1 MSMRLSSNFLRK
13 LSAAGARHEM
23 RQSADDVERHI
34 GRKVEHFCYPI
45 GDATA
50 AGPTEF
56 AIARELGF
64 KSAVTTRPGVLFP
77 EHRDHL
83 WALPRISLNGEFQRM
98 RYVRVLTSGAAYLTD
113 YRVVPSRLTPGF
125 EKRFSARG
133 MAWMYGVLGAA
144 FTLAGAITA
153 RQRA

>member
-1 MSMRLSSNFLRK
+1 MLRK
-13 LSAAGARHEM
+13 LSPRVRATRCSRAR
-23 RQSADDVERHI
+23 RRGRHI
-34 GRKVEHFCYPI
+34 GRKVEHFCYPV

-98 RYVRVLTSGAAYLTD
+98 RYVRVLTSGAATAVWNCFR
-113 YRVVPSRLTPGF
+113 RVNV
-125 EKRFSARG
+125 A
-133 MAWMYGVLGAA
+133 
-144 FTLAGAITA
+144 
-153 RQRA
+153 